1 MCFMYVLESADFYL
15 LILGRGECF
24 MFLFYA
30 MWGEALELLGLKVV
44 EGEEQRCGLVGRGV
58 GWRG

>member
-1 MCFMYVLESADFYL
+1 
-15 LILGRGECF
+15 